1 MREIF
6 NRFLVLLFIC
16 ISFLNAQMLSRT
28 KVGMGTFITLSLEE
42 KNKNSIEEGFSIMKD
57 VELALS
63 SYDITAQIYKLNHNK
78 KTDINQYTYEALSL
92 SKKYYEQTNG
102 YFDITVG
109 SITEDLYRFGR
120 NERVPHAKEL
130 EDAHVNF
137 KGLFFN
143 IKEASLRENIKVD
156 LGGMGKG
163 FGVDKVSDYF
173 KSKNI
178 TKAVI
183 AASGDIRCLDE
194 CHIDVQNPHAE
205 NYLASFDTLNKETGV
220 STSGNYQRYVES
232 TENNHLINPK
242 QKKPAQNFISITLI
256 SHMPSSDLDAYATA
270 TSVMPKEKT
279 YIFLESMPI
288 AYIILE
294 SDGKLIV
301 SKNINEF
308 VKNLKIY

>member
-1 MREIF
+1 MI
-6 NRFLVLLFIC
+6 
-16 ISFLNAQMLSRT
+16 SRT

-42 KNKNSIEEGFSIMKD
+42 KNKDSIEEGFSIMKD
-57 VELALS
+57 VELSLS

-78 KTDINQYTYEALSL
+78 KTYINRYTYEALSL
-92 SKKYYEQTNG
+92 SKKYYEQTEG

-109 SITEDLYRFGR
+109 SITEDLYRFGE
-120 NERVPHAKEL
+120 NQRVPHANEL

-137 KGLFFN
+137 KGLLFD
-143 IKEASLRENIKVD
+143 IKEASLEEGIKVD

-163 FGVDKVSDYF
+163 FGVDKVADYF
-173 KSKNI
+173 KSKNV

-205 NYLASFDTLNKETGV
+205 NYLVSFNTLKNETSV
-220 STSGNYQRYVES
+220 STSGNYNRYVES

-242 QKKPAQNFISITLI
+242 LKKPAQNFSSITLI
-256 SHMPSSDLDAYATA
+256 SHIPSSDLDAYATA
-270 TSVMPKEKT
+270 ASVMPKEKT
-279 YIFLESMPI
+279 YIFLNSMPI

-294 SDGKLIV
+294 SNGKLII